1 MLKFVHRDSKRT
13 VIGKSLRRAVCIVLV
28 TAVLFAILLS
38 TFAGNKAAA
47 SSLINLSLNVNKQ
60 IASCGDEIVV
70 SVVADNFPNIVSFG
84 GIDFH
89 YDTDAVE
96 FEGAEAAG
104 LPENFNLT
112 YDNSDVESGL
122 VVLFGRDD
130 IAINQL
136 AEQAAMIEDGS
147 IEDSETLIDPSF
159 NSNSSVVLMKLKFR
173 VENNAPDSTRFYL
186 TNAKDFK
193 ESSGE
198 FSIINLEDGISVTL
212 SSGVSSDASITDL
225 KLNGYDLV
233 PAFNE
238 EDMIYQAQI
247 SKDVTDVVVTA
258 STSNSKASIR
268 VIGNTDLDYGKNT
281 VTIEITAEDGY
292 TKKVY
297 YIIVLRPDNLIPIGA
312 GVVDTY
318 GKSYN
323 FADFPKEVSIPE
335 GFVQTTRQINGYDVP
350 VFARDDV
357 SSVLVYLQDEGGE
370 ENWYFYNVNTR
381 STTRFNSGVM
391 IKTSKILTPAQIP
404 VTSLVPSG
412 FSSSVKT
419 INNVDISGFVN
430 DKGEFI
436 AYFKDEEGK
445 TQFYKLDEESLEFI
459 EYYVQEK
466 NFETEY
472 KVLFLVFVL
481 VAAAEGILIILIA
494 ATISRISKSKAVPRA
509 KRV

>member
-1 MLKFVHRDSKRT
+1 MNTKIF
-13 VIGKSLRRAVCIVLV
+13 IGKSICRAVCTVVV
-28 TAVLFAILLS
+28 TAVLFSAFLS
-38 TFAGNKAAA
+38 SLAGYKASA
-47 SSLINLSLNVNKQ
+47 SSLINLSLTANKQ
-60 IASCGDEIVV
+60 VASSGDEIVV

-89 YDTDAVE
+89 FDTEAVM
-96 FEGAEAAG
+96 FEAAEVAG

-112 YDNSDVESGL
+112 YDDNEVEDGL
-122 VVLFGRDD
+122 VVLFGRDE

-147 IEDSETLIDPSF
+147 IDDSETLIDPSF
-159 NSNSSVVLMKLKFR
+159 SSTSSVALMNLRFR
-173 VENNAPDSTRFYL
+173 VIDNAPDSTRFYL

-198 FSIINLEDGISVTL
+198 FSIINLEDGITVTL
-212 SSGVSSDASITDL
+212 SSGVSNDASITDL

-238 EDMIYQAQI
+238 DDMIYQAQI

-258 STSNSKASIR
+258 VTSNSKASIR
-268 VIGNTDLDYGKNT
+268 VVGNTDLDYGKNT

-297 YIIVLRPDNLIPIGA
+297 YIIVLRPENLIPVGA
-312 GVVDTY
+312 GLIDTY
-318 GKSYN
+318 GKAYN
-323 FADFPKEVSIPE
+323 FADFPQSLSIPD

-357 SSVLVYLQDEGGE
+357 SSVLVYLQDENGKE
-370 ENWYFYNVNTR
+370 DLYFYNINTR
-381 STTRFNSGVM
+381 STTRFNAGVI

-404 VTSLVPSG
+404 VASLVPSG
-412 FSSSVKT
+412 FSSSNKIV
-419 INNVDISGFVN
+419 NDVEISGFAN
-430 DKGEFI
+430 DNGDFI
-436 AYFKDEEGK
+436 AYFKDEDGK
-445 TQFYKLDEESLEFI
+445 TQFYRLDEETMEFI
-459 EYYVQEK
+459 EYQIEEK
-466 NFETEY
+466 NYETEY

-494 ATISRISKSKAVPRA
+494 ATINRISKSKAVPRA